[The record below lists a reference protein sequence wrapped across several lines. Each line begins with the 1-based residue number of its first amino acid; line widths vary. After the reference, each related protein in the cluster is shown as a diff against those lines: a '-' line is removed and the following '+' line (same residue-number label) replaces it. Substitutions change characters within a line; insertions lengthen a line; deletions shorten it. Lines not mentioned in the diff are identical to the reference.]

1 MRTRADEIKFFA
13 GQPSD
18 LRPDK
23 GSERSMGTVF
33 KLFHFDIAT
42 ENNFGDTLLFPAVKH
57 MFEAYGAG
65 EAFDIYDSRPLR
77 ENVGPALVKYI
88 NRTADAVVVG
98 GGGLFLSDTNPNRES
113 GWQWRISL
121 DMLEQLEVPLIVFA
135 VGYNRFY
142 GQPDFEPPFSEHVAR
157 TIEKSVFF
165 GLRNHGS
172 IEKVAEYVPDELK
185 SRITY
190 QPCPTTL
197 SKSVLPIDVEQPDAK
212 RIGLQLS
219 TSRRYAGHGVGPDM
233 VIERAGQ
240 LLPRLEEAGW
250 DVVFTPFTN
259 PDQRLSARLGEQS
272 KSREMVQVYG
282 DDVLTRGLRDL
293 ADVPFLLGCRGHAQ
307 MIPFGLGALPFSFD
321 VHPKLG
327 YFLSDIGRPE
337 WRHDPKDPAFAE
349 SILATIED
357 GWENREANRTHIADK
372 QADFLDIT
380 LDNLDVIYSELGGD
394 PSTLE
399 SRFAPYDAQAWNMAR
414 SRFLLEVQRENSIH
428 RQQTSAE
435 NARKTEAELKT
446 ALRNCRTA
454 ADDRQILEA
463 TVLREQVS
471 AGTMQREKT
480 RIEEKTKQLEQ
491 ENRALREQLQ
501 QQGSSTA
508 STRLRRVRRNVGR
521 TVDNVMKRGQSDS

>member
-1 MRTRADEIKFFA
+1 
-13 GQPSD
+13 
-18 LRPDK
+18 
-23 GSERSMGTVF
+23 MGTAF

-77 ENVGPALVKYI
+77 ENVGPALVRYI
-88 NRTADAVVVG
+88 NATADAVVVG
-98 GGGLFLSDTNPNRES
+98 GGGLFLSDTNPNRDS

-121 DMLEQLEVPLIVFA
+121 DMLDQLEVPLIVFA

-142 GQPDFEPPFSEHVAR
+142 GQPDFEPPFFEHVTR

-172 IEKVAEYVPDELK
+172 MEKVAEYVPDELA
-185 SRITY
+185 SRIAF

-197 SKSVLPIDVEQPDAK
+197 SRSVLPIEAEQPDAK

-219 TSRRYAGHGVGPDM
+219 TSRRYAGHGVGPDT
-233 VIERAGQ
+233 VIDKAGA

-250 DVVFTPFTN
+250 EVVFTPFTK
-259 PDQRLSARLGEQS
+259 PDHRLSARLGEQF
-272 KSREMVQVYG
+272 KQREMVQVYG

-293 ADVPFLLGCRGHAQ
+293 SDVPFLLGCRGHAQ

-327 YFLSDIGRPE
+327 YFLSDIGLPQ
-337 WRHDPKDPAFAE
+337 WRHDPKDAAFVD
-349 SILATIED
+349 SMLATIED
-357 GWENREANRTHIADK
+357 GWENREANRDQIAGK
-372 QADFLDIT
+372 QAEFLDVT
-380 LDNLDVIYSELGGD
+380 LDNLDAIYSGLGGE
-394 PSTLE
+394 PAALGT
-399 SRFAPYDAQAWNMAR
+399 RFAPYDAQAWNMAR

-428 RQQTSAE
+428 RQQTFHE
-435 NARKTEAELKT
+435 KARQTEAELKT

-454 ADDRQILEA
+454 ADDRRILEESM
-463 TVLREQVS
+463 LREQVS
-471 AGTMQREKT
+471 AGTMQKETK
-480 RIEEKTKQLEQ
+480 RIEEKTKLLEK
-491 ENRALREQLQ
+491 ENRALREQLAQ
-501 QQGSSTA
+501 QSSETA
-508 STRLRRVRRNVGR
+508 SARIRQARRKVGR
-521 TVDNVMKRGQSDS
+521 TVDTVMKRGKADS